1 MRKRLTITAL
11 TLATAITLYLPTP
24 ALAQNY
30 DDVEIR
36 TTRITDSLYML
47 EGAGGNIGVCIG
59 DDGVFIID
67 DQFAPLTD
75 KIKAAIAELT
85 DKPVQFVI
93 NTHYHYDHTDGNE
106 NFGGEGAIIVAH
118 ENSRT
123 RMSADQLIE
132 AFDRLQEAYSPA
144 GLPKITFT
152 ESIRFHYNGHTIDV
166 FHVPGAHTDGD
177 AIVWFR
183 EANVA
188 HTGDAFVRY
197 FPPFIDQ
204 PSGGSLN
211 GLIEAAGR
219 IAEMADEDTVIIPGH
234 GALSG
239 RQDVLEFQERL
250 AGIRDRIVEMIE
262 AGASVEDVVAADVT
276 GGGEDAA
283 GWVRFA
289 YEELRGG
296 R

>member
-1 MRKRLTITAL
+1 MRKTLTITAL

-24 ALAQNY
+24 ALAQDY

-36 TTRITDSLYML
+36 TSRITDSLYML

-123 RMSADQLIE
+123 RMSADQILE
-132 AFDRLQEAYSPA
+132 AFDYLQEAYSPPA
-144 GLPKITFT
+144 YPRSPSPSRSAFTTTATRSTSSTSPGRTPTATRSSGFGRRMSRTPAMRSYATFRRS
-152 ESIRFHYNGHTIDV
+152 SINLR
-166 FHVPGAHTDGD
+166 
-177 AIVWFR
+177 
-183 EANVA
+183 
-188 HTGDAFVRY
+188 
-197 FPPFIDQ
+197 
-204 PSGGSLN
+204 
-211 GLIEAAGR
+211 AGR
-219 IAEMADEDTVIIPGH
+219 
-234 GALSG
+234 
-239 RQDVLEFQERL
+239 
-250 AGIRDRIVEMIE
+250 
-262 AGASVEDVVAADVT
+262 
-276 GGGEDAA
+276 
-283 GWVRFA
+283 
-289 YEELRGG
+289 
-296 R
+296 